1 MHSLHVQLSSFHTLI
16 LALNMDKLSE
26 FLILIGREFHIKDPK
41 YGNECFPLRTLFT
54 EGISKSGFDL
64 KLTL

>member
-1 MHSLHVQLSSFHTLI
+1 MQLSAFHILI
-16 LALNMDKLSE
+16 LALDMEKLSE

-41 YGNECFPLRTLFT
+41 YRNECFPLRTLFT
-54 EGISKSGFDL
+54 EGISQSSFDL